1 MDHLWDVFESSVH
14 MNLTLSKVD
23 KFIYL
28 RSLLESTAVD
38 AISGLSLS
46 SANYDE
52 AVTILQKR
60 FGNKKLI
67 IAKHMDALCNLEA
80 VRSVNNLKS
89 LRHLFDTV
97 EAHVRGLRALGVP
110 STSYGELLTSV
121 LMNKLPQE
129 LRLLIGRK
137 LGEDDWML
145 DAIMVIFETE
155 VTVRESTA
163 TAVSHHITP
172 KPTKPS
178 ASNRTCPTLNSF
190 MTTNQVS
197 CAYCSQSHPSA
208 SCRLISTVEDRKQ
221 ALMKSGCCF
230 NCLRRGHIGR
240 DCRSSTKCNTC
251 SGRHHISIC
260 VRSTCKTI
268 TPPTTTQTTSTPTPN
283 ASSTTIA
290 YTCVDTQT
298 PVLLQ
303 TARATIGNPSTDQSS
318 EVRLILDCGS
328 QRTYIT
334 KQVQETLSLKALR
347 TETVMINTFGANQ
360 RSRGEVLYLSALVV
374 PVVCDPV
381 CCQPIS
387 LTQSSY
393 DYLLEL
399 DLANSSL
406 SGNKL
411 DIYILIGSDYY
422 WMLVTGRVLRDKDGP
437 TAIHSRLGWIL
448 SGPTDVSSQSDTF
461 VNLISSH
468 SLLADSSL
476 ELEPQDD
483 LDSALRKFWTL
494 ESLGISSDEPSV
506 YDVFKQHIT
515 FKDHRYVVNLPW
527 KETHPHLP
535 TNLDLCRRRL
545 DGLLHR
551 LKQEPDLH
559 GDYHRIIQDQVK
571 RGLWNWHRPLTMIRN
586 TICLI
591 IPLSDETK
599 LPQG

>member
-1 MDHLWDVFESSVH
+1 M
-14 MNLTLSKVD
+14 
-23 KFIYL
+23 
-28 RSLLESTAVD
+28 
-38 AISGLSLS
+38 
-46 SANYDE
+46 
-52 AVTILQKR
+52 
-60 FGNKKLI
+60 
-67 IAKHMDALCNLEA
+67 
-80 VRSVNNLKS
+80 
-89 LRHLFDTV
+89 
-97 EAHVRGLRALGVP
+97 P

-137 LGEDDWML
+137 LGEDDWTL

-155 VTVRESTA
+155 VTIRESTA
-163 TAVSHHITP
+163 TAVSHYITP

-208 SCRLISTVEDRKQ
+208 SCRLISIVEDRKQ
-221 ALMKSGCCF
+221 ALMKSERCF

-251 SGRHHISIC
+251 SGRHHSIC
-260 VRSTCKTI
+260 TRSTRKTI
-268 TPPTTTQTTSTPTPN
+268 TPPTTTQTTSTPTPPT
-283 ASSTTIA
+283 APSTTIA

-303 TARATIGNPSTDQSS
+303 TARARIGNPSTDQSS

-360 RSRGEVLYLSALVV
+360 RSRQTCDIVEFNITVKDGEVLYLSALVV

-387 LTQSSY
+387 LTQSTY
-393 DYLLEL
+393 DYLSEL
-399 DLANSSL
+399 DLADSSL

-411 DIYILIGSDYY
+411 DIDVLIRSDYY
-422 WMLVTGRVLRDKDGP
+422 WMLVTGRVLRNQDGP

-448 SGPTDVSSQSDTF
+448 SGPTDVSSLSGTF
-461 VNLISSH
+461 VNLILSH
-468 SLLADSSL
+468 STCGLFS
-476 ELEPQDD
+476 
-483 LDSALRKFWTL
+483 
-494 ESLGISSDEPSV
+494 GIG
-506 YDVFKQHIT
+506 T
-515 FKDHRYVVNLPW
+515 
-527 KETHPHLP
+527 T
-535 TNLDLCRRRL
+535 
-545 DGLLHR
+545 G
-551 LKQEPDLH
+551 
-559 GDYHRIIQDQVK
+559 
-571 RGLWNWHRPLTMIRN
+571 
-586 TICLI
+586 
-591 IPLSDETK
+591 
-599 LPQG
+599 